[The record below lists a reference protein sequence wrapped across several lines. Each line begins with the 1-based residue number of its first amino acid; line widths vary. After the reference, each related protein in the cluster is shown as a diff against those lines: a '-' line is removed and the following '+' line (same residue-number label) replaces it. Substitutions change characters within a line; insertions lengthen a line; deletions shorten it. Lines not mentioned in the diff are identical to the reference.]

1 MLKVAY
7 KSITINRDD
16 KMPSENETLETENKR
31 LQVLNTIY
39 DLKKH
44 RFIDFRSFK

>member
-7 KSITINRDD
+7 KSITINRND
-16 KMPSENETLETENKR
+16 KMPSENETLETENKS

-39 DLKKH
+39 DLKKTQIYT
-44 RFIDFRSFK
+44 F